1 MQPPTRGRTTGR
13 TYWYIVSIL
22 SCQNISNSTGYLTD
36 KELKDAPSPSAFN
49 TNVPPL
55 DNYTTGSP
63 CVRNR
68 KHFLAGLAQD
78 QNSFCLLSF
87 YFVFDATPFRFSS
100 FSFPLQHSVSLYS
113 IALHRFLF
121 HSNSFHFILFY
132 LFYFS
137 IVLFISISTF
147 SPSTVIFLSYHL
159 FFLSLNNVIT
169 GFRRDCYAQRLRK
182 GPSDVTITTGCEKK
196 ISVKSLK

>member
-63 CVRNR
+63 CVRNG
-68 KHFLAGLAQD
+68 KHFLAWRKIRTLFVCFHFI
-78 QNSFCLLSF
+78 SFLILPP
-87 YFVFDATPFRFSS
+87 FVFLHF
-100 FSFPLQHSVSLYS
+100 HSLYS
-113 IALHRFLF
+113 IPFHSIPLHCMYFSSIPIHSISFYSIYSIFQLYFLF
-121 HSNSFHFILFY
+121 RFPPFPL
-132 LFYFS
+132 
-137 IVLFISISTF
+137 
-147 SPSTVIFLSYHL
+147 P
-159 FFLSLNNVIT
+159 
-169 GFRRDCYAQRLRK
+169 
-182 GPSDVTITTGCEKK
+182 P
-196 ISVKSLK
+196 

>member
-132 LFYFS
+132 VFYFFNYS
-137 IVLFISISTF
+137 FYF
-147 SPSTVIFLSYHL
+147 NFHL
-159 FFLSLNNVIT
+159 FPFHRNFLILSSFFLI
-169 GFRRDCYAQRLRK
+169 F
-182 GPSDVTITTGCEKK
+182 
-196 ISVKSLK
+196 